1 MFYKSC
7 PLHLTVIVLLAL
19 TLGCKDSLPPVERE
33 TDSSNSNSLPTSQF
47 VGSEACKRCHQELCD
62 KYAGHPMS
70 YSTREVA
77 SDNWRS
83 DVKNLPARVSGA
95 NRLLTAQVVEE
106 QMVHSELM
114 FDGSGALIYEQ
125 PHAMKFVVGS
135 GARARAY
142 LEERD
147 GQLFM
152 SPLNW
157 YRKTES
163 WSLAPG
169 YRADDVRRFD
179 RRANED
185 CLSCHTGRVEPTTD
199 VDGQSHLAIVEAS
212 IGCERCHGA
221 GSNHIDYHDAKLVGF
236 KVDPIQNLAKFT
248 PAERDAVCYQCHL
261 SASARVPLPGKHAWD
276 FQPGMKLSEVWA
288 ILDYGTE
295 VSNGQRTR
303 SVNHVQQMRD
313 SRCFKQSADR
323 MSCTTCHDP
332 HQIPQAQTQ
341 VEYYREKCINCHK
354 LSDCTESGDLRT
366 QAQDDCIKCHMP
378 RLDSSNMTHV
388 AQTDH
393 RILRNNLNTDSSVEN
408 TLQYFADTATEFSS
422 EQRQRGLALGTYIH
436 CTKKGIAIP
445 DGLKEFM
452 LKSLENFPTD
462 ALLLNALGS
471 ISLQKQDLA
480 SARKFYNQAVQAD
493 EGNEAALDGQL
504 EVACM
509 QADWAIC
516 VQAASKLIQIDPT
529 NVRAHAYRGD
539 ASARLGK
546 IAEGIQDLEVAVKL
560 NPGEPMFRQWLIEK
574 YTQLGKSDEALQ
586 HAELLRRIQTAKPT
600 KP

>member
-1 MFYKSC
+1 
-7 PLHLTVIVLLAL
+7 
-19 TLGCKDSLPPVERE
+19 
-33 TDSSNSNSLPTSQF
+33 
-47 VGSEACKRCHQELCD
+47 
-62 KYAGHPMS
+62 
-70 YSTREVA
+70 
-77 SDNWRS
+77 
-83 DVKNLPARVSGA
+83 
-95 NRLLTAQVVEE
+95 
-106 QMVHSELM
+106 MVHSELM
-114 FDGSGALIYEQ
+114 FDGSGELIYEQ

-142 LEERD
+142 LEERS
-147 GQLFM
+147 GQMFM

-157 YRKTES
+157 YRKTEN

-169 YRADDVRRFD
+169 YQPDDVRRFD

-185 CLSCHTGRVEPTTD
+185 CLNCHTGRIEQTAD
-199 VDGQSHLAIVEAS
+199 VDGATHLAIAEAS

-221 GSNHIDYHDAKLVGF
+221 GSNHIDYHEAKLVGF
-236 KVDPIQNLAKFT
+236 KVDPIQNPANFS

-276 FQPGMKLSEVWA
+276 FQAGMKLSDVWA
-288 ILDYGTE
+288 ILDYGSD

-354 LSDCTESGDLRT
+354 LSDCTESGDFRT

-393 RILRNNLNTDSSVEN
+393 RILRNKLNTDSSVEN

-462 ALLLNALGS
+462 VLLLNALGS

-480 SARKFYNQAVQAD
+480 SARKFYNQAVQA
-493 EGNEAALDGQL
+493 EESNEAALDGQL
-504 EVACM
+504 EVTYM

-516 VQAASKLIQIDPT
+516 VKAASKIIQIDPT

-539 ASARLGK
+539 AYARLGK
-546 IAEGIQDLEVAVKL
+546 TQEGIQDLEVAVRL

-586 HAELLRRIQTAKPT
+586 HADLLRRIQTAKATNP
-600 KP
+600 